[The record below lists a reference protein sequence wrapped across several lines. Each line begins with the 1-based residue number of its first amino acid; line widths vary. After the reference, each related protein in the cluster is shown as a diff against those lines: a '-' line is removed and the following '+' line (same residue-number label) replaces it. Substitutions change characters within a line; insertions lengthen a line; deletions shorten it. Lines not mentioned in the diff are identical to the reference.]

1 MVTETKQQEETDK
14 QRRERSTIAFPY
26 GDLDGAVEVALALNN
41 NGGMGDLAQ
50 LSAWMGHK
58 TVESGTFKVKL
69 YSARSF
75 GLVTIKESNIALTDL
90 GNEIVRPESEARA
103 RALAFLH
110 VPLYRA
116 VYDNY
121 KGKLIPGDAVLESD
135 MVDLG
140 VAAKQKSR
148 ARQGFR
154 RSAEQAKLGKDR
166 LVMPGG
172 VSLDSKPNGGASR
185 KMDQPNATQIAAGE
199 LNPMLLSLIEE
210 LPATGEWSRDERD
223 LWARLFLR
231 MVDKTYKV
239 KE

>member
-1 MVTETKQQEETDK
+1 MGVAGFLILCSSLDPWRIEKTAGVRAK
-14 QRRERSTIAFPY
+14 
-26 GDLDGAVEVALALNN
+26 DGA
-41 NGGMGDLAQ
+41 
-50 LSAWMGHK
+50 
-58 TVESGTFKVKL
+58 
-69 YSARSF
+69 
-75 GLVTIKESNIALTDL
+75 
-90 GNEIVRPESEARA
+90 
-103 RALAFLH
+103 
-110 VPLYRA
+110 A
-116 VYDNY
+116 VDSR
-121 KGKLIPGDAVLESD
+121 DAVLESD